1 MIAGTKA
8 DTVIAIIEKIPLKDR
23 NQVTEITLDM
33 AANMGLIAKKC
44 FPNATCVTDRFHVQK
59 LASEALQ
66 EIRIKYRWQAI
77 DKENEAIEKAKKN
90 KKRFESEVLT
100 NGDTLKQLLARSRYF
115 LYKNKSKW
123 SKNQIQRTNLLF
135 ELYPDIQKAYNLT
148 QELRN
153 VFEKTTDKIVGF
165 AGLAK
170 WHKKVNQSG
179 LKSFNTIS
187 RLIMNHYQNIL
198 NYFDHRSTNA
208 LEKMK
213 FINSFKNN

>member
-1 MIAGTKA
+1 MVAGTKA
-8 DTVIAIIEKIPLKDR
+8 EMVIAIIEKIPIKLR

-44 FPNATCVTDRFHVQK
+44 FPNATQVTDRFHVQK
-59 LASEALQ
+59 LATEALQ

-77 DKENEAIEKAKKN
+77 DQENEAIEKAKKS

-115 LYKNKSKW
+115 LYKSKSKW
-123 SKNQIQRTNLLF
+123 SKNQLQRALLLF

-153 VFEKTTDKIVGF
+153 IGSSLKVVG
-165 AGLAK
+165 K
-170 WHKKVNQSG
+170 
-179 LKSFNTIS
+179 
-187 RLIMNHYQNIL
+187 Y
-198 NYFDHRSTNA
+198 
-208 LEKMK
+208 
-213 FINSFKNN
+213 

>member
-8 DTVIAIIEKIPLKDR
+8 DTVIAIIEKIPLKVR
-23 NQVTEITLDM
+23 NQVTEITLYM

-77 DKENEAIEKAKKN
+77 DKENEAIEKATKN
-90 KKRFESEVLT
+90 KKIFESKILT

-123 SKNQIQRTNLLF
+123 SKIQIERAYLLF
-135 ELYPDIQKAYNLT
+135 ELYTYIQKAYNLT

-153 VFEKTTDKIVGF
+153 VFEKTTDK
-165 AGLAK
+165 
-170 WHKKVNQSG
+170 
-179 LKSFNTIS
+179 
-187 RLIMNHYQNIL
+187 
-198 NYFDHRSTNA
+198 
-208 LEKMK
+208 
-213 FINSFKNN
+213 